1 MTTPVHPIPTV
12 GRRLAARPG
21 LLLLALVLGACSQP
35 PQPVTAPG
43 DPYANGAS
51 HPWIRE
57 NAAAS
62 TVPQTR
68 TALSELEYRTAT
80 NAWGPI
86 EPGRSNGSYA
96 EGDGTGMR
104 IEGAAFTTGLGVH
117 AGSELTYA
125 LDGTCTTFMAKVGVD
140 DEVGA
145 RGSVVFEVIGDGT
158 KLASTPTMTGG
169 QPAQSLTATLKGVRT
184 LTLRVTDAGDGI
196 AYDHADWADAYVE
209 CSPVTVTPPPPSN
222 TFTFQGIKAQPVGVS
237 EAQGEVVGGKLYV
250 FGGFDSLKSC
260 CTPTNRAQV
269 YDPAANTWTPLKA
282 MPGTGVTHTGMATDG
297 TRIYYAGGYVGK
309 VAGDGSWSGQI
320 FGTTDAWVYTP
331 ASNTYT
337 RLPALP
343 VPLSAGQLEY
353 LNGKLHYFGAT
364 NPERTEDLGD
374 HYVLGVAAGA
384 KAWTRAATMPH
395 PRQHMGSAVIG
406 GKIYAIGGQT
416 GHDEHLVTQ
425 SFVDVYDPATD
436 TWTAAAPLVPAR
448 SHIANS
454 TFVLDGR
461 IVVAGGETAHNKTM
475 ANVDAYD
482 PATDRWT
489 ALTPLPQARASSVAG
504 PLGDG
509 FLYTGG
515 NATAQG
521 WKATAQ
527 QP

>member
-1 MTTPVHPIPTV
+1 MIHSQSNNDT
-12 GRRLAARPG
+12 AARCVMRTG
-21 LLLLALVLGACSQP
+21 LLLAVALTLAACSQP
-35 PQPVTAPG
+35 PEPVTEPG

-51 HPWIRE
+51 HPWTQA
-57 NAAAS
+57 NASAPTA
-62 TVPQTR
+62 PQKR
-68 TALSELEYRTAT
+68 TALADLKYRNAT

-86 EPGRSNGSYA
+86 ESGKSNGSFA
-96 EGDGTGMR
+96 AGDGRDMR
-104 IEGAAFTTGLGVH
+104 ITGVPFMTGLGVH
-117 AGSELTYA
+117 ADSELTYA
-125 LDGTCTTFMAKVGVD
+125 LDGTCTTFTAKVGVD

-145 RGSVVFEVIGDGT
+145 RGSVVFEVRGNGQTLGQRFT
-158 KLASTPTMTGG
+158 KRGGEAASTIEV
-169 QPAQSLTATLKGVRT
+169 SLKGITELKLV
-184 LTLRVTDAGDGI
+184 VTDAGDGI
-196 AYDHADWADAYVE
+196 AYDHADWADAYIE

-237 EAQGEVVGGKLYV
+237 EAQGEMVGGKLYV

-269 YDPAANTWTPLKA
+269 FDPATNTWTPLKA

-297 TRIYYAGGYVGK
+297 TNIYYAGGYVGK
-309 VAGDGSWSGQI
+309 VAADGTWSGQI
-320 FGTTDAWVYTP
+320 FGTTDAWIYTP
-331 ASNTYT
+331 ASNTYS
-337 RLPALP
+337 RLPNLP
-343 VPLSAGQLEY
+343 TPLSAGQLEY

-374 HYVLGVAAGA
+374 HYVLDRAAGA
-384 KAWTRAATMPH
+384 KVWTRAATMPH

-416 GHDEHLVTQ
+416 GHDEMLKTQ
-425 SFVDVYDPATD
+425 SFVDVYDPATN

-454 TFVLDGR
+454 TFVLNGR
-461 IVVAGGETAHNKTM
+461 IVVAGGEPRHNATM

-482 PATDRWT
+482 PTTNTWS

-504 PLGDG
+504 PLGYG

-515 NATAQG
+515 NASAQG
-521 WKATAQ
+521 WKATAT
-527 QP
+527 P